1 MPLAKRPR
9 KKHKNKPYKDLLE
22 EYGRTVNPKI
32 GILIRRG
39 EDIETQKV
47 CEDGGREWNNASTTC
62 VTTSI
67 AGRHQKLGERLGT
80 VSTSDPPEGAN
91 TADILIVDFWPPEP

>member
-9 KKHKNKPYKDLLE
+9 KKHKNKLYKDLLE

-39 EDIETQKV
+39 EDIETVKMEAENGVMHLQPV
-47 CEDGGREWNNASTTC
+47 
-62 VTTSI
+62 
-67 AGRHQKLGERLGT
+67 
-80 VSTSDPPEGAN
+80 
-91 TADILIVDFWPPEP
+91 